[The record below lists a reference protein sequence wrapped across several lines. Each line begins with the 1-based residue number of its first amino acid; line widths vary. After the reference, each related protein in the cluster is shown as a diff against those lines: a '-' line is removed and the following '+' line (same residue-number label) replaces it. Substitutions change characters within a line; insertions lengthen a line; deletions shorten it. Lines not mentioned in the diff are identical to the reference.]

1 MTCIAYR
8 VKYWAMTASCNVS
21 VPQQTLSLAA
31 DLAVVPLEALEL
43 INVRNIAAIYSISLC
58 TCS

>member
-8 VKYWAMTASCNVS
+8 VKYWAVTASCNVP

-31 DLAVVPLEALEL
+31 DLAVVLLEALEL
-43 INVRNIAAIYSISLC
+43 INVRNSCNL
-58 TCS
+58 

>member
-31 DLAVVPLEALEL
+31 DLAVVLLEALEL
-43 INVRNIAAIYSISLC
+43 INVRNSCNL
-58 TCS
+58 

>member
-8 VKYWAMTASCNVS
+8 VKYWAVTASCNVP

>member
-1 MTCIAYR
+1 MKLGRRAAIVTCIAYR

-31 DLAVVPLEALEL
+31 DLAVVLLEALEL
-43 INVRNIAAIYSISLC
+43 INVRNSCNL
-58 TCS
+58 